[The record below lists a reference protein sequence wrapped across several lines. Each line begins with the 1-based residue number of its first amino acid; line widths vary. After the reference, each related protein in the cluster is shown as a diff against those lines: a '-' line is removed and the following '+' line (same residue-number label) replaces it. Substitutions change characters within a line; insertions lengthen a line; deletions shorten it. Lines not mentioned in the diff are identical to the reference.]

1 VSSISAS
8 ELAECE
14 KKMRVTTSKPAA
26 VQLVDPWAHACFVS
40 TGSLRTEIPES
51 YAVTNLSMGTVAI

>member
-14 KKMRVTTSKPAA
+14 KKTRVTTSMLIAVAA
-26 VQLVDPWAHACFVS
+26 KNSIAPPTSTVDPGIAE
-40 TGSLRTEIPES
+40 L
-51 YAVTNLSMGTVAI
+51 